1 MIASLPC
8 SSSKASSCLLPVL
21 RAVLFAITSSNQRPN
36 RLSAK
41 QIALPCKHV
50 TGQRNNWYVQAQYV
64 ILFFES
70 SALLDNPISKANSF
84 KNNPS
89 YTSIS
94 YIPSIY
100 LFLCLIVFL
109 PFVNQLHSISC
120 SCKSIA
126 LSLLLAKLHRAACKR
141 APWWI
146 VEGQPLHALI
156 PLPMM
161 IVIFIF
167 NLSFEREVPK
177 ISFLPNNPF

>member
-1 MIASLPC
+1 MDTATQQQ
-8 SSSKASSCLLPVL
+8 ASSCLLPVL
-21 RAVLFAITSSNQRPN
+21 RTVLFAITRSNQRPN

-70 SALLDNPISKANSF
+70 SALLDNPISKANSV

-100 LFLCLIVFL
+100 FFMLNRAPSFCQSTSLHLM
-109 PFVNQLHSISC
+109 QLQIDRPVLAIS
-120 SCKSIA
+120 
-126 LSLLLAKLHRAACKR
+126 KLHRAACKR

-146 VEGQPLHALI
+146 VEGQPLHAL
-156 PLPMM
+156 
-161 IVIFIF
+161 
-167 NLSFEREVPK
+167 NSFAHDDNH
-177 ISFLPNNPF
+177 LYL